1 MRFHILRD
9 NIFSNIRI
17 MKENL
22 RFTCL
27 WYLISLMAET
37 RKHSL
42 KFASELSGIS
52 KSAFSKFLMNNKK
65 VIKLTLGDLSKRQ
78 ARIYSKVLK
87 KIQSLPWR
95 VAILID
101 STIQSRSSLKS
112 ENVQRFN
119 HGQGFVI
126 GHQWTNIL
134 LFFNGIIIPL
144 PPISFLTKKFCKDNK
159 LTYVSEHEQVVRYL
173 NNLNLIEYIG
183 YHKNSDI
190 VVLTDSGYDNKKIQ
204 NVILEKGWHFV
215 TALKNSRGVK
225 SEARYAKTP
234 KSRDWD
240 GVEKFF
246 KKYRK
251 LAWETVCILTDGP
264 KKKRKEFRVRHT
276 EVFLK
281 NVGKIRAVCS
291 EFRRKR
297 DGRRR
302 HIACSDLSATPL
314 QILTAFRIR
323 WKIEIFHKHVKMH
336 LGFGHVA
343 TKHFSSVG
351 SHVHL
356 VYCAY
361 LLLNA
366 DLPGVGKAGTILER
380 QRKVGAVLENRE
392 KAFIIHELTKI
403 GGAER
408 YKNELKSALTA

>member
-1 MRFHILRD
+1 
-9 NIFSNIRI
+9 
-17 MKENL
+17 MKERL
-22 RFTCL
+22 RFICL
-27 WYLISLMAET
+27 WYLISLMVET

-42 KFASELSGIS
+42 TFASELSGIS

-65 VIKLTLGDLSKRQ
+65 VIKLTLDDLSKRQ
-78 ARIYSKVLK
+78 ARICSKVLK

-144 PPISFLTKKFCKDNK
+144 PPISFLTKKYCGDNK
-159 LTYVSEHEQVVRYL
+159 LTYMSEHDRVTEYL
-173 NNLNLIEYIG
+173 NHLNLIEYIG
-183 YHKNSDI
+183 IHKDSDV
-190 VVLTDSGYDNKKIQ
+190 VVLTDSGYDCEKIQ
-204 NVILEKGWHFV
+204 NVILDKGWNFV
-215 TALKNSRGVK
+215 TAMKNSRGVK
-225 SEARYAKTP
+225 SEAKFARTP
-234 KSRDWD
+234 KSRGWD
-240 GVEKFF
+240 GVAIFF

-281 NVGKIRAVCS
+281 NVGKITVVCS
-291 EFRRKR
+291 EFRKKR

-302 HIACSDLSATPL
+302 HIACSDLSATPP

-323 WKIEIFHKHVKMH
+323 WKIEIFHKHVKMY

-343 TKHFSSVG
+343 TKHFSSVV

-361 LLLNA
+361 ILLNA
-366 DLPGVGKAGTILER
+366 DLPGVGNVGTILER
-380 QRKVGAVLENRE
+380 QRKVGTVSENRE
-392 KAFIIHELTKI
+392 KARIIHELTKI

-408 YKNELKSALTA
+408 YKNELKSALAA